1 MESWREPSYSLSELY
16 CSYFGVAL
24 DLILQMRFTGFGN
37 WIAILKARYLLDV
50 RTRLLRPDR
59 SLRRMKMAIYAQVSA
74 YFWPL
79 DGRAARNNCRSR
91 RIASHKNRMTSA
103 SAASGAAR
111 VRSENRS
118 APPSSAVAMTELPRP
133 PVKMVDLALSIAVTP
148 CVRPAMPP
156 PAITAA
162 VHFTIAGRS
171 VITAADTTVP
181 ATSAAGVAKLSS
193 RLSTPGT

>member
-1 MESWREPSYSLSELY
+1 RRHGEAERLRGPEIDDQLEL
-16 CSYFGVAL
+16 
-24 DLILQMRFTGFGN
+24 R
-37 WIAILKARYLLDV
+37 
-50 RTRLLRPDR
+50 RLLNR
-59 SLRRMKMAIYAQVSA
+59 QVSGLLA
-74 YFWPL
+74 LKDTIDVTGCAPIR
-79 DGRAARNNCRSR
+79 GSR

-118 APPSSAVAMTELPRP
+118 APPSSTVAMTELPRP

-162 VHFTIAGRS
+162 VHFTIGGRS

-193 RLSTPGT
+193 RL